1 MKNVKINYKTMIK
14 IRIMMAWK
22 YTVNETDSEEFYL
35 NIFEKSENV
44 KSGIL
49 IQWEKYK

>member
-1 MKNVKINYKTMIK
+1 MKNLNINYKTMIK
-14 IRIMMAWK
+14 ISIMLAWK

-35 NIFEKSENV
+35 NIFEKSANV